1 MKCNN
6 RIFITLIT
14 VISCFSCGMPRMQM
28 AVPSKFQEQ
37 ADKMAV
43 NGITQN
49 GRVKRQLG
57 FGNYQTSKVKRGWL
71 LTSSREDRNTRVT
84 TEERVLRAFNIDRR
98 NFTANQRDKFK
109 FTIRDG
115 NKVAEVFAME
125 RKLREETRAG
135 FNSRWFSEISI
146 GKNFQYSF
154 SVVIVPL
161 SNTTNEPWNLFI
173 YSSHEYRPR
182 TKTFELQLPDIQEEG
197 ILTNKKDTI
206 TIKLLSIQ
214 SFVNEKGREVKLLFP
229 LPSAYELRLDGGVT
243 AIIDTWGK
251 IVWMYNGLD
260 QETKLVI
267 AAVSSAIFFRRIHE
281 RVGMG

>member
-1 MKCNN
+1 MIRK
-6 RIFITLIT
+6 ITYLGTI
-14 VISCFSCGMPRMQM
+14 ISGLLFSCNMPRMQM
-28 AVPSKFQEQ
+28 TVPSKFKEQ
-37 ADKMAV
+37 ADKMSV

-49 GRVKRQLG
+49 GRVKRQLS
-57 FGNYQTSKVKRGWL
+57 FGKFQTSKVRRGWL

-84 TEERVLRAFNIDRR
+84 TEERVLRAFNMDRR
-98 NFTANQRDKFK
+98 SFTANQRDKFK
-109 FTIRDG
+109 FTIKDG
-115 NKVAEVFAME
+115 NNVAEVFAME
-125 RKLREETRAG
+125 HKVTEQTRTG
-135 FNSRWFSEISI
+135 TNGRWFSEVSI

-154 SVVIVPL
+154 SVVVVPL

-182 TKTFELQLPDIQEEG
+182 KKIVELQLPDIQEEG

-214 SFVNEKGREVKLLFP
+214 SFVNENGKEVKLLFP

-260 QETKLVI
+260 AEIKLVI
-267 AAVSSAIFFRRIHE
+267 AAASSAIFFRRIHE